1 MFSVASIVE
10 GQGDCFA
17 LPVLLRR
24 VVLTIAPSRRAEIKR
39 PIRMPRSVVAK
50 VGELERR
57 VELAARQVK
66 NEGGAV
72 LVLLDG
78 DDDCAATLG
87 PGLHRRVASQRPDIP
102 SAVVLAVKE
111 FEAWYLASARSLANR
126 RGLPID
132 VQPPDD
138 PEAVR
143 DAKGWLQ
150 NRRTD
155 GLSYSPT
162 IDQPALADVFDMAL
176 ARSGSPS
183 FDKLWR
189 EIERL
194 LVETSGSP
202 EGVGRPWPDPM

>member
-1 MFSVASIVE
+1 MNEVFSVASIVE
-10 GQGDCFA
+10 GHGECSA

-24 VVLTIAPSRRAEIKR
+24 MVLDLDPTRRIEVKR
-39 PIRMPRSVVAK
+39 PIRMPRSLATK
-50 VGELERR
+50 NGELERR
-57 VELAARQVK
+57 VELAARRVK
-66 NEGGAV
+66 DEGGAV

-87 PGLHRRVASQRPDIP
+87 PELHRRVMSQRSDIP
-102 SAVVLAVKE
+102 SAVVLAVRE
-111 FEAWYLASARSLANR
+111 FEAWYLASARSLVGR

-132 VQPPDD
+132 IQPPDD

-150 NRRTD
+150 DRRTG
-155 GLSYSPT
+155 GLAYSPT

-194 LVETSGSP
+194 LVETAG
-202 EGVGRPWPDPM
+202 